1 MLIKAVQ
8 SRIRKKSIDSD
19 FRINLESNF
28 KELEKKILD
37 LDFSGQEKISEKIK
51 TFRLMLENIIKKEKQ
66 NGKEV
71 L

>member
-19 FRINLESNF
+19 FRINLESKF

>member
-1 MLIKAVQ
+1 
-8 SRIRKKSIDSD
+8 
-19 FRINLESNF
+19 NF

>member
-71 L
+71 